1 MIQLI
6 YTSCAERSVDSRD
19 VFKIIEVS
27 AKNNARDSLT
37 GFLIFA
43 DHRFFQLIEGP
54 ADAVE
59 NLLNKLGD
67 DPRHTQIEILKRETL
82 EKRAFPKWTM
92 KRLMPNAASLS
103 LADEISGF
111 ADTPPHVKQAV
122 DEFLKSARMP
132 STAD

>member
-19 VFKIIEVS
+19 IFKIIEVS
-27 AKNNARDSLT
+27 AKNNARDYLT
-37 GFLIFA
+37 GFLIFT
-43 DHRFFQLIEGP
+43 DQRFFQLIEGP
-54 ADAVE
+54 DDAIE
-59 NLLNKLGD
+59 TLLNKLSD
-67 DPRHTQIEILKRETL
+67 DPRHTQIEILKREAV
-82 EKRAFPKWTM
+82 EQRAFPKWSM

-111 ADTPPHVKQAV
+111 ADTSSDVKQAV
-122 DEFLKSARMP
+122 DEFLKSAQTP